1 MYGKRK
7 EKKRNVKAMLT
18 KLRVMLADFL
28 AVIGQSWDLGQKR
41 NDTEHTLTNLMVFGI
56 QLLKT

>member
-1 MYGKRK
+1 MERERK
-7 EKKRNVKAMLT
+7 AKKRNVKAMLT

-28 AVIGQSWDLGQKR
+28 AVIGQSWDLDQKR
-41 NDTEHTLTNLMVFGI
+41 NDTEHALTNLMVFGI